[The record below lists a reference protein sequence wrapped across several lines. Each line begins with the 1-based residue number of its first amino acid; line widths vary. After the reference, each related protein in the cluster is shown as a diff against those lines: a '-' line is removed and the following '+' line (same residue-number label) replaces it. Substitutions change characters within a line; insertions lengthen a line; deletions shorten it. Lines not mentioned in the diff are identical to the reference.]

1 MILHYEFSFGRSF
14 FLVHKIS
21 ITWEIHIFALFL
33 NIPISV
39 LLFHYVLMQA
49 LFIFPAFI
57 YNLLLRFLQL
67 DSIWN
72 ILIFSNLLKIFVKIF
87 LNRHLWR
94 SPCIPV
100 LSLLPRN
107 TPCLIIIK
115 ICCLHATLII
125 WTFFSLNIWPI
136 LLQARSQHWIWILNL
151 GRGNIWVNGHTLY
164 FSILLL
170 SGWLVFNTVIF
181 VVLLNV
187 SLFSRRLGRFDIFLL
202 NFRHIF

>member
-1 MILHYEFSFGRSF
+1 M
-14 FLVHKIS
+14 
-21 ITWEIHIFALFL
+21 
-33 NIPISV
+33 
-39 LLFHYVLMQA
+39 
-49 LFIFPAFI
+49 
-57 YNLLLRFLQL
+57 LRFLQL

-72 ILIFSNLLKIFVKIF
+72 ILVFSNLLKIFIKIF
-87 LNRHLWR
+87 LNRHPWR
-94 SPCIPV
+94 SPCIPI